1 MLNRDWMGM
10 IENFVILGI
19 GSLLLGF
26 LLLLYIPKKV
36 GGAGQLAWGS
46 YVLRVTMPFFLIAL
60 GIGAIAYS
68 LIG

>member
-1 MLNRDWMGM
+1 M
-10 IENFVILGI
+10 IEKFFAVGI

-26 LLLLYIPKKV
+26 LLLLYIPRRV
-36 GGAGQLAWGS
+36 GSPGQLAWGS

-68 LIG
+68 L